1 MSFLVKEP
9 VSLSHVGWWEAHP
22 GHGSQAGEAGNKVG
36 VTSTVP
42 FSRTFIFLEW
52 RGEAILESMK
62 KGGEIQRLERGEET
76 GERARGRVAQ
86 TLLSGVLI
94 CKNGAEELK
103 MCFSAGLQ
111 IWAS

>member
-42 FSRTFIFLEW
+42 FSRTFIFLER

-76 GERARGRVAQ
+76 GERALGRVAQ

-94 CKNGAEELK
+94 CINGAEELK

>member
-1 MSFLVKEP
+1 
-9 VSLSHVGWWEAHP
+9 
-22 GHGSQAGEAGNKVG
+22 
-36 VTSTVP
+36 
-42 FSRTFIFLEW
+42 
-52 RGEAILESMK
+52 MK

-76 GERARGRVAQ
+76 GERALGRVAQ